1 MGKTMKVCLD
11 LTPAL
16 HNTAGTGRYVR
27 ELAKALV
34 DLGHEDRLSF
44 FCVDP
49 EGGVWA
55 GTPGSVPRKSIRCS
69 KRGWS
74 AAAALSSYLGYPH
87 GPSSW
92 GRPTCSTPRGTFF
105 PGCGPPPRS

>member
-1 MGKTMKVCLD
+1 MKVCLD

-34 DLGHEDRLSF
+34 DLGHGDHLSF

-49 EGGVWA
+49 KEGAGV
-55 GTPGSVPRKSIRCS
+55 GTPGSVSRKTIRCS
-69 KRGWS
+69 K
-74 AAAALSSYLGYPH
+74 
-87 GPSSW
+87 
-92 GRPTCSTPRGTFF
+92 
-105 PGCGPPPRS
+105 PRSPTEAMR